1 VTTANGSELDGRQI
15 EPTEPVR
22 IRQDVAY
29 QQTIFQQS
37 QPAAMFYTD
46 DVRGDSD
53 RGDLMF
59 REAETA
65 PKAHLGLLA
74 VTQ

>member
-46 DVRGDSD
+46 DVRGDSE
-53 RGDLMF
+53 RI
-59 REAETA
+59 EAI
-65 PKAHLGLLA
+65 
-74 VTQ
+74 